1 MMYNIS
7 LGHIHMTL
15 KILFFVIVHYV
26 AVRFTRKIFK
36 FEIWPGENEL
46 TVLDNIKFSIK

>member
-7 LGHIHMTL
+7 PGHIHMTL
-15 KILFFVIVHYV
+15 KILFFVVVDYV
-26 AVRFTRKIFK
+26 AVTFTRKIFK

-46 TVLDNIKFSIK
+46 TLSDKRKFSIK